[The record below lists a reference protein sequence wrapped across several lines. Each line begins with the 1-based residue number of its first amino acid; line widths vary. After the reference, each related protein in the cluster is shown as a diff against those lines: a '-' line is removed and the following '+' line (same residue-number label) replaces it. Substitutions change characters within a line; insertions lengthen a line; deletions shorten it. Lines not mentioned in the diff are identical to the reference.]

1 MEFLMVLIIIIILCL
16 ILNVSLNYILIGI
29 LILVAVGAVAFDV
42 SFLYCFLVLLH
53 SKKKEAEFVRI
64 GPAKGDRFQ
73 VAFYLV
79 EGAEYPCMF
88 PREAILEDKL
98 YRKDRPCHVMW
109 NPRRGKVF
117 DRYAFA
123 TCILGL
129 ITSVALSVG
138 ILFCFMG

>member
-1 MEFLMVLIIIIILCL
+1 MEILMVLIIVIVLCL
-16 ILNVSLNYILIGI
+16 ILNISLSYILTGI
-29 LILVAVGAVAFDV
+29 LILIGVGAVLFAV
-42 SFLYCFLVLLH
+42 SFLYCFAVLLR

-73 VAFYLV
+73 VAFYRV
-79 EGAEYPCMF
+79 EGVEYPCMF
-88 PREAILEDKL
+88 PREAILVDKL
-98 YRKDRPCHVMW
+98 YRKDKTCRVMW
-109 NPRRGKVF
+109 HPRKGKVF